1 VGPKWFQL
9 VVALQL
15 NMILKMPGGKLP
27 GCPATRY
34 WTCFENTFFQKE
46 TYLPYKNLGAAQGSS
61 RRNEKGPFTG

>member
-1 VGPKWFQL
+1 
-9 VVALQL
+9 
-15 NMILKMPGGKLP
+15 MPGGKLP